1 MLGWEWRTRDTD
13 CLESS
18 VHFFL
23 LLLFFFTN
31 FNYRHINFT
40 GTITTATTGPATSL
54 TTAPAVSAT
63 VVAPAAAETT
73 AVAPAAA
80 GGARD
85 VPRLKPLVS
94 FILFYLFI
102 TLMFILGPITMA
114 APPPPAAAGARDAL
128 VCFIWYVLYFI
139 LLH

>member
-1 MLGWEWRTRDTD
+1 M
-13 CLESS
+13 
-18 VHFFL
+18 
-23 LLLFFFTN
+23 
-31 FNYRHINFT
+31 
-40 GTITTATTGPATSL
+40 TATTGPATSL

-63 VVAPAAAETT
+63 V
-73 AVAPAAA
+73 VAPAAA

>member
-1 MLGWEWRTRDTD
+1 MR
-13 CLESS
+13 
-18 VHFFL
+18 FFL

-31 FNYRHINFT
+31 FNYRYITFT

-63 VVAPAAAETT
+63 VVASAAAATT
-73 AVAPAAA
+73 VVAPAPA

-102 TLMFILGPITMA
+102 TLMFILGPIAMA
-114 APPPPAAAGARDAL
+114 APPPAAAAGA
-128 VCFIWYVLYFI
+128 
-139 LLH
+139 